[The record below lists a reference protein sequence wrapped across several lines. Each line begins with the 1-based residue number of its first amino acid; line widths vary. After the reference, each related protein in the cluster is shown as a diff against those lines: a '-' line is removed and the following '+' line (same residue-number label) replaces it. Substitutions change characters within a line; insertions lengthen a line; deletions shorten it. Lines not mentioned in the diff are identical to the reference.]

1 MNVDLLVHNADII
14 TMDDFYPRAT
24 SFAVLRGM
32 VIAVDETFG
41 LNAKHILDAQGATIV
56 PGLGDSHNHMAW
68 YGLGLS
74 EIDLS
79 EVRDLGQLYA
89 LVAARAAELGP
100 GEFVIGNGYYH
111 AKTGGHPKREDLD
124 RAAGGRPVWLKHGSG
139 HIAAVNT
146 AVLEMAGV
154 LDGTAVVPDGGV
166 VELDEAGVPT
176 GILEEQAQKL
186 VVDLVT
192 PYSLD
197 HLSNS
202 LERAAAQYASEGLTH
217 VTEAGIGGGWIG
229 KTPIE
234 LAAYQRVRDRGGLRV
249 RAQLMPTVDALHPL
263 TSHPDDGVN
272 FGLDLGITS
281 GFGDDLL
288 RIGPMKI
295 WLDGGLASRTAH
307 VYEQFC
313 DQHSHGYFQDDPE
326 VLRTQ
331 VLQAHRSGWR
341 IAAHAIGDRTIDFAL
356 DILEEAQ
363 RRWPRPEVRHRF
375 EHAGITTPEQI
386 VRMAKLGIT
395 PVPQGRFI
403 HDLGDTMA
411 AALGPGRRDSLYR
424 IASFLEAGLRVP
436 GSSDRPVA
444 YGAPL
449 AGIQSMVER
458 LTEMGLCIGPEERV
472 DAQTALRSYTVDSA
486 WIAGEE
492 NERGRIRPGMA
503 ADFVLLGDDITK
515 VAPERIS
522 QTQVVATFL
531 GGECTHGSTALHWR
545 APSTSTVQDSISN

>member
-1 MNVDLLVHNADII
+1 
-14 TMDDFYPRAT
+14 
-24 SFAVLRGM
+24 
-32 VIAVDETFG
+32 
-41 LNAKHILDAQGATIV
+41 
-56 PGLGDSHNHMAW
+56 
-68 YGLGLS
+68 
-74 EIDLS
+74 
-79 EVRDLGQLYA
+79 
-89 LVAARAAELGP
+89 
-100 GEFVIGNGYYH
+100 
-111 AKTGGHPKREDLD
+111 
-124 RAAGGRPVWLKHGSG
+124 
-139 HIAAVNT
+139 
-146 AVLEMAGV
+146 
-154 LDGTAVVPDGGV
+154 
-166 VELDEAGVPT
+166 
-176 GILEEQAQKL
+176 
-186 VVDLVT
+186 
-192 PYSLD
+192 
-197 HLSNS
+197 
-202 LERAAAQYASEGLTH
+202 
-217 VTEAGIGGGWIG
+217 
-229 KTPIE
+229 
-234 LAAYQRVRDRGGLRV
+234 
-249 RAQLMPTVDALHPL
+249 
-263 TSHPDDGVN
+263 
-272 FGLDLGITS
+272 
-281 GFGDDLL
+281 
-288 RIGPMKI
+288 MKV

-331 VLQAHRSGWR
+331 VLDAHRSGWR

-356 DILEEAQ
+356 DVLEEAQ

-386 VRMAKLGIT
+386 VRMAELGIT
-395 PVPQGRFI
+395 PVPQGHFI

-424 IASFLEAGLRVP
+424 VASFLEAGLRVP

-458 LTEMGLCIGPEERV
+458 LTEMGLCLGPEERV

-492 NERGRIRPGMA
+492 NERGRIRPGMS

-531 GGECTHGSTALHWR
+531 GGECTHGSTALHWQ
-545 APSTSTVQDSISN
+545 APSTFTVHDSVSN